1 MADWRLWARGDALR
15 NPTGVKKFQ
24 PSVVYQYEYSLK
36 WLRWWILCPFFK
48 QNKLKKKKPDKSLPT
63 TAPLW
68 KTKPFSLT
76 HMFTG
81 RTKTGSFSAEGE
93 VGKGPGRRSHALRG
107 GLVRVRVIGTQQAR
121 DRASHTPGHPS
132 CSARQK
138 PTAARGL
145 NLWTNTNRGVYFSLC
160 GEGRNSPP
168 LPLAPEFRWVHR
180 MPSSYKKRV
189 L

>member
-1 MADWRLWARGDALR
+1 
-15 NPTGVKKFQ
+15 
-24 PSVVYQYEYSLK
+24 
-36 WLRWWILCPFFK
+36 
-48 QNKLKKKKPDKSLPT
+48 
-63 TAPLW
+63 
-68 KTKPFSLT
+68 
-76 HMFTG
+76 MFTG

-160 GEGRNSPP
+160 GEGRDSPP
-168 LPLAPEFRWVHR
+168 LPLSPEFRWVRR

-189 L
+189 LGSDKMLSGNKSKDGLMPRVRKARKCPQNAAAHVGNLAALFIRLVSYGSE